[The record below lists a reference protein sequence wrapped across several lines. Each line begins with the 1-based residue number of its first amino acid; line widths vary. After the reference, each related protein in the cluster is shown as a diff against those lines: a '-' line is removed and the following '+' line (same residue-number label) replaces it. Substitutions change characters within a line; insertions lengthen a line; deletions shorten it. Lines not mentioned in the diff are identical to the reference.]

1 MSQSGFAEKPQRA
14 KKNGRTNG
22 ARIFSGTAGR
32 AELRLAGEW
41 ARRRRLQAMSQSGFA
56 EKPQRVRKRANEWC
70 EVFSGAARRA
80 ELRLAGE

>member
-14 KKNGRTNG
+14 KNGRTNG

-41 ARRRRLQAMSQSGFA
+41 ARRGRLRAMSRSGFA